1 MNLDT
6 RGHMTFRWPVAVI
19 SIATLLGC
27 SASPHRKYRLE
38 PAAQFL
44 FERRHI
50 PTPCEQSQSPQNGP
64 RLMIR
69 ASNAPAYNLQRLDR
83 MALSRAELPVF
94 TMRLVGSSMEVS
106 GNSSDN
112 YSVQLCAE
120 AGAASQSD
128 AEALLDEIKLTRDDR
143 MLSLSMPKVVHEWP
157 PTAFVQVQAPLETPI
172 TVNGDYASMRVI
184 GMNAPVHLSTTHARI
199 TLLDTTGDVEARV
212 ESGIIDF
219 SGDRGHV
226 RLDADWGISLNFTAQ
241 HFDGSLAA
249 KASETRSAD
258 TTAPPI
264 AVLLPSG
271 FASAFEVIVRRKSDF
286 ACRADICDH
295 VAFHR
300 RDGESVFTFGSGDPA
315 LHFTSLG
322 GPVVMDSV
330 DRLPPINGRH

>member
-1 MNLDT
+1 
-6 RGHMTFRWPVAVI
+6 MTFRWPVAVI

-44 FERRHI
+44 FERSHI
-50 PTPCEQSQSPQNGP
+50 PTPCELSQSPKNGP

-83 MALSRAELPVF
+83 MAFSRADLPVF

-106 GNSSDN
+106 GNTSDN

-120 AGAASQSD
+120 AGAASESD
-128 AEALLDEIKLTRDDR
+128 AESLLQEIKLTRDDR

-157 PTAFVQVQAPLETPI
+157 PTAFVQVQAPRETPI

-184 GMNAPVHLSTTHARI
+184 GMNAPVHLLTTHARI
-199 TLLDTTGDVEARV
+199 TLLDTTGDVDARA

-226 RLDADWGISLNFTAQ
+226 RLDADWEINLNFTAQ
-241 HFDGSLAA
+241 HFDGSLDA

-258 TTAPPI
+258 FTAPPI
-264 AVLLPSG
+264 RVLLPSG

-300 RDGESVFTFGSGDPA
+300 RDGESVFTVGSGDPA

-322 GPVVMDSV
+322 GPVVVDSV